1 MEVTK
6 KDLIE
11 DFKSIIITIL
21 IIIIMLLSYKIPDKT
36 RNKIEPIYKNSEF
49 QISLINDKCFA
60 QYIGLSEWVECK
72 VFFVGKKLIRK

>member
-6 KDLIE
+6 KDLIG

-60 QYIGLSEWVECK
+60 QYTQFSEWVECK
-72 VFFVGKKLIRK
+72 VFFTGKKLIRK